1 MNGKQYLELKNRLT
15 ALSTSKL
22 AARMKNLETL
32 VSSRIDPK
40 LGTQMNELSLDSI
53 TGAAQQIVDTKKK
66 IEKIFE
72 LLDAIYPEAAAEAT
86 ELLEA
91 EIKKK
96 GASKAPKE
104 V

>member
-1 MNGKQYLELKNRLT
+1 
-15 ALSTSKL
+15 
-22 AARMKNLETL
+22 MKALETL

-66 IEKIFE
+66 IDNIFA
-72 LLDAIYPEAAAEAT
+72 LLDAIYPDAANEAIEILDAEN
-86 ELLEA
+86 
-91 EIKKK
+91 KKK
-96 GASKAPKE
+96 GASKAPK